1 MFKQHKVIINLT
13 ELILLIPLSMM
24 MVKPNVTKVLLIK
37 TVLYLKIRNINLIIE
52 ATVKQTCK
60 QL

>member
-37 TVLYLKIRNINLIIE
+37 TVLYLKIRNINLIKE
-52 ATVKQTCK
+52 ATVKLT
-60 QL
+60 